1 MSLAFRIIGNENYH
15 LDYNLNVTKFNRNLP
30 DLEETDD
37 KASRELGI
45 TRNNIYNVLDNN
57 DGKFSNYIF
66 SYV

>member
-1 MSLAFRIIGNENYH
+1 MKNYH

-37 KASRELGI
+37 EASRELGI

-57 DGKFSNYIF
+57 DW
-66 SYV
+66 